1 MFPAKLMGKIGS
13 QIVQR
18 IVYSAVLQQNA
29 YSLGVILK
37 VYTYML
43 QIININLKC
52 TLTLGI

>member
-13 QIVQR
+13 QIALR

-29 YSLGVILK
+29 YSPGVILK